1 MNSEIKLKI
10 ERWIQQINDESA
22 VPPGIVA
29 FNFGLFESEDGYCI
43 YLIGS
48 NAYDEDDDDWACE
61 VDYEPKY
68 KYLPLL
74 EVSRQEIG
82 WEEFQN
88 KVKDI
93 VAGFISKNADKL
105 PMFKDKIITIGFDDG
120 NLIRIW

>member
-1 MNSEIKLKI
+1 MNSELKLKI
-10 ERWIQQINDESA
+10 ERWIQQINDEST

-61 VDYEPKY
+61 VDYEPKD
-68 KYLPLL
+68 KYLMLP
-74 EVSRQEIG
+74 
-82 WEEFQN
+82 WEGNNLADWKEFQDMA
-88 KVKDI
+88 VDI
-93 VAGFISKNADKL
+93 VDGFISKNADKL

-120 NLIRIW
+120 NLIRIQ